1 MGPLRTKERASDGG
15 HDQRRMLPGRSSR
28 PGLSI
33 REKEMLISKDWTI
46 IASGCWEEG
55 GTQETVQHHGP
66 CWCVPS
72 FSSGLTLLTLAPAGR
87 KGRTPLGG
95 SLWGCPGINIRKSNP

>member
-1 MGPLRTKERASDGG
+1 MGPLRTKERASAGG

-33 REKEMLISKDWTI
+33 REKEMLISKDWAI
-46 IASGCWEEG
+46 IANWCWEEG
-55 GTQETVQHHGP
+55 GTQETDQHHGT
-66 CWCVPS
+66 CWCIPS
-72 FSSGLTLLTLAPAGR
+72 SSSGLTLLTLAPGGR

-95 SLWGCPGINIRKSNP
+95 SLWGSPGINIRKSNP